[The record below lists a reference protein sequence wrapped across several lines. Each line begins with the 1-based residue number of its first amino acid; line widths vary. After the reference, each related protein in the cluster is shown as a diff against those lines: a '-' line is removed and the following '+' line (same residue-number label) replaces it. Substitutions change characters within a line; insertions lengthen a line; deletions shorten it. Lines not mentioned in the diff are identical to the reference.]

1 MGLDTCPI
9 VCWVAQDQ
17 HNTGLLGTNGFVGG
31 GIGLAT
37 GAGLAARLKG
47 TDGVAVSFF
56 GDGASSHQTFHECLN
71 LAQTLKAPVV
81 FVCENNLYATATP
94 LQTITENPDIAS
106 RGAAYGMRAVAVD
119 GNDVVAVALAAH
131 AAVQAAR
138 DGLGP
143 TLLEARTYRSQGHH
157 TNDPGARDIYSSF
170 SFHALQHLSFHTALC
185 LRLRHL

>member
-1 MGLDTCPI
+1 MQVTTLT
-9 VCWVAQDQ
+9 VCRFAQDQ

-37 GAGLAARLKG
+37 GAALAARLKG

-71 LAQTLKAPVV
+71 LAQPLKAPVI

-94 LQTITENPDIAS
+94 LRTVTENPDIES

-131 AAVQAAR
+131 TAVQAAR
-138 DGLGP
+138 NGLGP
-143 TLLEARTYRSQGHH
+143 TLIEARTYRIQGHH
-157 TNDPGARDIYSSF
+157 TNDPGADP
-170 SFHALQHLSFHTALC
+170 
-185 LRLRHL
+185 